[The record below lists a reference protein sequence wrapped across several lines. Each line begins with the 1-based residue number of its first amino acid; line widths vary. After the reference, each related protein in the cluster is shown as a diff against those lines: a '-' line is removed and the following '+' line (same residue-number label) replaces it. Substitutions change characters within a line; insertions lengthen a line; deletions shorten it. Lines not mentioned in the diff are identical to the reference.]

1 MLHSSATVIQR
12 YFRGFM
18 TRLRTV
24 DSIRKLQVACLQ
36 QRRCHWRR
44 LPSPSHVIMRQ
55 ATRRQLAFAIYQDLV
70 TEYLQTEFLPDII
83 M

>member
-24 DSIRKLQVACLQ
+24 DSIRKLQASCLQ
-36 QRRCHWRR
+36 QRPCQQHR
-44 LPSPSHVIMRQ
+44 LCCSSHVMMRQ

>member
-24 DSIRKLQVACLQ
+24 DSIRKLQASCLQ
-36 QRRCHWRR
+36 QRLCQSHRFCSSACNDASGRAASIGIRYLSRPGHRVLANR
-44 LPSPSHVIMRQ
+44 VSP
-55 ATRRQLAFAIYQDLV
+55 
-70 TEYLQTEFLPDII
+70 
-83 M
+83 